1 MGWINREKVFMKSR
15 LVHISMLAVL
25 LVALMSS
32 PLPGQ
37 VMDGQAQ
44 AGTEWSAPVNLSNSG
59 ASKDPSI
66 VIDNQGVIH
75 VIWLDTVDG
84 YKYVQSRDGVTWSK
98 PVAVDFPF
106 DPIKDSR
113 PKLVADASGSIH
125 IFWTRVVVTK
135 VENAGEQDSN
145 NLMYARAGANFLS
158 QPLSWAS
165 VDKLADSVLDFDV
178 AGDARSSIHLA
189 FVGDRAINNDPAG
202 IFYRRLE
209 GKSWTPVVSLY
220 SSQYFRTLALED
232 SHVRVAASGGGVTGN
247 VYIVWDDRSVKRN
260 FLAKSTDGGRKWD
273 ESVQLRGPEDTSG
286 LSLPYN
292 TNVNVTGK
300 NVLLTWQLGQPGS
313 LCSQYSQWSVDGA
326 ATLSEPK
333 RLSDE
338 PISCP
343 ARGSFVGTNPGY
355 FTMLLDIF
363 GDLSLLAW
371 NGTDWSPLQSQ
382 PEITTFSNSLTLGSV
397 ILGCRQ
403 VTTYADKIYV
413 VGCDETGG
421 DIWFRY
427 RRLGS
432 LNDWFPP
439 ASAWTGPVPVARVNQ
454 EISSSAVVAD
464 SKNGFHAFWMQHGTD
479 ASSENPATLQ
489 YMKWENGGWSTPIN
503 VINEIAGVPHFL
515 STSSDPQGGVLLA
528 WVEGVNGE
536 IYFSRA
542 PGDKA
547 YLGAEW
553 SAPVRIPSL
562 SDLNTAP
569 DMVTDSSNRITLVY
583 SVPYNEN
590 RGIYL
595 VQSND
600 QGRNWSAPVRIFDAV
615 ALNWDSVTQPKIGL
629 SADGRLHVLVTRI
642 SLREAGQVASLY
654 YTQSQDGGG
663 TWTTPEAMNDGSVLW
678 SEIVH
683 TGSNVLFRLWQE
695 QNGDVYESFSEESRD
710 GGLSWSGRL
719 KFSSIAGNPT
729 QISVARDADGQ
740 LYVAQAQTVGK
751 SVVLDEI
758 IWDGGRWI
766 AHEMKGLVLEQDLDR
781 AFIDAGLT
789 PDGTL
794 HFLASLDYVG
804 SDETS
809 ENVIYAYNR
818 QLEVINNLQS
828 QPSGLIPTRVPGQPT
843 VSPETSLT
851 PTQRSPLQVI
861 EDASNA
867 ARLRNT
873 IGFALLA
880 GIVILTLLIIRPR
893 KK

>member
-1 MGWINREKVFMKSR
+1 MKSK

-32 PLPGQ
+32 PQTGQ
-37 VMDGQAQ
+37 VVDVQAQ
-44 AGTEWSAPVNLSNSG
+44 AGTEWSTPVNLSKSG

-98 PVAVDFPF
+98 PVTVDFPF

-113 PKLVADASGSIH
+113 PKLIADASGSIH
-125 IFWTRVVVTK
+125 IFWTREVVTQL
-135 VENAGEQDSN
+135 ENAGQEVTH
-145 NLMYARAGANFLS
+145 NLMYARAAANFLS
-158 QPLSWAS
+158 QPLSWAA

-178 AGDARSSIHLA
+178 AVDARSSVHVA
-189 FVGDRAINNDPAG
+189 FVGDRAIKNEPAG

-209 GKSWTPVVSLY
+209 GRAWTPVVSLY
-220 SSQYFRTLALED
+220 SSQYFRTLALDD
-232 SHVRVAASGGGVTGN
+232 SHVRVAAAGGGVTGS
-247 VYIVWDDRSVKRN
+247 VYVVWDDRSVKRI
-260 FLAKSTDGGRKWD
+260 FMVKSKDGGRKWD
-273 ESVQLRGPEDTSG
+273 DRLQLRGPEDAAG

-292 TNVNVTGK
+292 TNVKVTGK

-326 ATLSEPK
+326 ETLSEPE
-333 RLSDE
+333 RISEE

-343 ARGSFVGTNPGY
+343 SGSSFVGVNPGF
-355 FTMLLDIF
+355 FTMLVDIY
-363 GDLSLLAW
+363 GDLSLVAW

-382 PEITTFSNSLTLGSV
+382 PEITTFSNTLTLGSV

-403 VTTYADKIYV
+403 ATSYEDKIFV
-413 VGCDETGG
+413 VGCDEGGG

-432 LNDWFPP
+432 LIDWFPP
-439 ASAWTGPVPVARVNQ
+439 PSAWMGPIPVARVNQ
-454 EISSSAVVAD
+454 EISTSAVVAD
-464 SKNGFHAFWMQHGTD
+464 SKNGFHAIWMQHGTD
-479 ASSENPATLQ
+479 ASKENPATLQ

-503 VINEIAGVPHFL
+503 VINGIAGVPHFL
-515 STSSDPQGGVLLA
+515 STSSDPQGGVLAA
-528 WVEGVNGE
+528 WVDGVNGD

-553 SAPVRIPSL
+553 LAPVRIPSL
-562 SDLNTAP
+562 SDLNTTP

-595 VQSND
+595 VQSVD
-600 QGRNWSAPVRIFDAV
+600 QGRNWSAPLKIFDGV
-615 ALNWDSVTQPKIGL
+615 ELNWDSVTQPKIEL
-629 SADGRLHVLVTRI
+629 SADGRLHLLVTRI
-642 SLREAGQVASLY
+642 SLREGGQDASLY
-654 YTQSQDGGG
+654 YSQSQDGGG
-663 TWTTPEAMNDGSVLW
+663 TWTTPEVINDGSVLW
-678 SEIVH
+678 SEIVQ

-695 QNGDVYESFSEESRD
+695 QNGDVYETFSQESRD
-710 GGLSWSGRL
+710 SGLSWSGRL
-719 KFSSIAGNPT
+719 KFSSIAGNPA
-729 QISVARDADGQ
+729 QMSVARDADGR
-740 LYVAQAQTVGK
+740 LYVAQAQIVGK
-751 SVVLDEI
+751 SIVLDEI
-758 IWDGGRWI
+758 IWDGGRWTTD
-766 AHEMKGLVLEQDLDR
+766 EMKGLVLDQDLDR

-794 HFLASLDYVG
+794 HFLASLDYAG

-818 QLEVINNLQS
+818 QLEEINNQQS
-828 QPSGLIPTRVPGQPT
+828 QPPGLIPTRIPGQPT
-843 VSPETSLT
+843 VPPETSLT

-867 ARLRNT
+867 ARLRNI